1 MIAKVLMIVGLPGA
15 GKTTWGINFIKNNP
29 YSLFVDD
36 ISVVTANAKEYL
48 MAIKKEN
55 KPYVNLLIADVF
67 FCQKEVR
74 DKATQVIK
82 EVFPESE
89 VKLVFFENSIEK
101 CNKNVEQR
109 AQLGDDRKVSE
120 LIVNLSKKY
129 SIPEDAEIISIQ
141 SKKSHR
147 PS

>member
-1 MIAKVLMIVGLPGA
+1 MLKIIMIVGLPGS
-15 GKTTWGINFIKNNP
+15 GKTTWGSSFVKENPNSFFI
-29 YSLFVDD
+29 DD
-36 ISVVTANAKEYL
+36 ISIVTKNAKEYL

-55 KPYVNLLIADVF
+55 KPYVNLLIADVL

-74 DKATQVIK
+74 DKAYQVIR

-89 VKLVFFENSIEK
+89 IKPIFFENSIEK
-101 CNKNVEQR
+101 CHKNVEQR
-109 AQLGDDRKVSE
+109 KKLGDDRKVSE

-141 SKKSHR
+141 KKKSHR